1 MKFINS
7 WQEYKDNWADLWQ
20 CFTNNWIKHSNFE
33 AVVGII
39 CSIVVGVPCCL
50 IGLAPSE
57 ED

>member
-7 WQEYKDNWADLWQ
+7 WQEYKDNWVDLWHCAANYTQ
-20 CFTNNWIKHSNFE
+20 YGLIE

-39 CSIVVGVPCCL
+39 CSVVVGIPCCL

>member
-20 CFTNNWIKHSNFE
+20 CLTNWPPYGYSMP
-33 AVVGII
+33 VVGII
-39 CSIVVGVPCCL
+39 CSVVVGVPCCL

>member
-20 CFTNNWIKHSNFE
+20 CLTNWPPYGYSVP
-33 AVVGII
+33 VVGII
-39 CSIVVGVPCCL
+39 CSVVVGVPCCL